1 MDVVSKEL
9 DKDCFEYVTLLV
21 ELYDE
26 PRELNG
32 FGLSNAD
39 GEERTLDWN
48 NLEYLS
54 KFPSLKSFVLF
65 NTLLLRELD
74 VEGSRDDFFWEEY
87 PSNKGF
93 FIDIAYSFS

>member
-9 DKDCFEYVTLLV
+9 DKDCFEYETLLE

-26 PRELNG
+26 PRELSG
-32 FGLSNAD
+32 FGFSNAE

-48 NLEYLS
+48 NLEDLS
-54 KFPSLKSFVLF
+54 KFPSPKSFVLF
-65 NTLLLRELD
+65 NTVLLRELD
-74 VEGSRDDFFWEEY
+74 VEGSSDDFFWEEY

-93 FIDIAYSFS
+93 FIDIADSFP